1 MEMEGKV
8 GVPKAA
14 KGVATILAVGTANPP
29 NCILQAD
36 YPDFYFRITQTQ
48 HMTQLKDKFTRM
60 CEKSIVKKRYLHLSE
75 EFIKDNPNIAIY
87 KAPSLDARQEIL
99 VKEVP
104 KLGKEAALK
113 AIKEWGQPIK
123 KITHLIF
130 CTSVGIVMPGADQEL
145 IKLLGLDYSVK
156 RFMMYQSGC
165 FAGAAAL
172 RLAKDMAEN
181 NPQSRILIVC
191 SENTTNCFH
200 APSDTHLDILI
211 GSAIFG
217 DGAAALI
224 VGAHPEINIE
234 RPLYEVISASQTIIP
249 NSEDGVVGNL
259 CEMGLSYYL
268 SKRVPNYIADNIV
281 DLLVKEENLKE
292 FGIKNWNSLF
302 YIVHPGGPDILDRLE
317 MKLGLTKDK
326 LRATRHVL
334 SEYGNMWSPSVFFV
348 IDEMR
353 RRSAHEG
360 KNTSGEGLD
369 LGLLLAFGPGLTVE
383 TLMLRNIPIYY

>member
-8 GVPKAA
+8 GVPKAN
-14 KGVATILAVGTANPP
+14 KGIATILAVGTANPP
-29 NCILQAD
+29 SCIFQAD

-48 HMTQLKDKFTRM
+48 HMTQLKDKFTRI
-60 CEKSIVKKRYLHLSE
+60 CEKTTVKKRYMHLSE
-75 EFIKDNPNIAIY
+75 EIIKNNPNIAIY
-87 KAPSLDARQEIL
+87 KSPSLDARQEIL

-130 CTSVGIVMPGADQEL
+130 CTSSGVDMPGADLEL
-145 IKLLGLDYSVK
+145 IKLLGLNYSVK
-156 RFMMYQSGC
+156 RLMMYHSGC

-181 NPQSRILIVC
+181 NHQSRILIVC
-191 SENTTNCFH
+191 SENMTSCFH
-200 APSDTHLDILI
+200 APSDNHLDILI
-211 GSAIFG
+211 GSGIFA

-224 VGAHPEINIE
+224 VGAHLEINIE
-234 RPLYEVISASQTIIP
+234 HPLFEVISASQTIIP
-249 NSEDGVVGNL
+249 NSEDGIVGHL

-268 SKRVPNYIADNIV
+268 SKGVPNFIADNIV

-302 YIVHPGGPDILDRLE
+302 YIVHPGGPVILDRLE

-326 LRATRHVL
+326 LKATRHVL
-334 SEYGNMWSPSVFFV
+334 IEYGNMWSPSVFFI

-353 RRSAHEG
+353 RRSAQEG
-360 KNTSGEGLD
+360 KNTTGEGLD
-369 LGLLLAFGPGLTVE
+369 LGFLLSFGPGLTVE
-383 TLMLRNIPIYY
+383 ILMLRSIPI